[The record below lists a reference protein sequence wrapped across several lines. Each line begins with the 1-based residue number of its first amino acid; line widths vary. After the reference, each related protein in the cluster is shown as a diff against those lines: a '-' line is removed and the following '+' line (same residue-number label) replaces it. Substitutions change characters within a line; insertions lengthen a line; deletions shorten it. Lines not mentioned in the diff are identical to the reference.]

1 MLLILFVIRK
11 MEKIISNK
19 GFFELLRR
27 NEVEENRS
35 KISLFNTIIQE
46 LELSDLFEKRNN
58 RILANK
64 FLSNTVLAKFKKD
77 FEGGMSELE
86 ENGIISKIKE
96 DLKLYC
102 DKTIKKILPDKSSN
116 R

>member
-46 LELSDLFEKRNN
+46 LELSDLFEKR
-58 RILANK
+58 R
-64 FLSNTVLAKFKKD
+64 
-77 FEGGMSELE
+77 
-86 ENGIISKIKE
+86 
-96 DLKLYC
+96 
-102 DKTIKKILPDKSSN
+102 
-116 R
+116 